1 MEQQSI
7 FLYNLHFGLYE
18 KYTDE
23 DSIQVYR
30 HKNPTAYSIVI
41 NDEVRRYKTPRV
53 FWLAMQSL
61 FKKYGDFE
69 YTQLR
74 PILQDD
80 I

>member
-1 MEQQSI
+1 MEQQSV
-7 FLYNLHFGLYE
+7 FLYNLHFGVYE
-18 KYTDE
+18 KYTEE

-30 HKNPTAYSIVI
+30 HKKPVAYSVVF
-41 NDEVRRYKTPRV
+41 NDEIRTYHAPRN

-69 YTQLR
+69 YTQLKEL
-74 PILQDD
+74 PQDD